1 MASELLLTFENPV
14 FSNFAF
20 YVTVV
25 VVKMMLMSLLTARQR
40 FRKGVSLLSFLY
52 FLSKKQNGAELARLG
67 YHFSN
72 FV

>member
-1 MASELLLTFENPV
+1 MASELLLTFANPV

-40 FRKGVSLLSFLY
+40 FKKGVSLSFFMLFY
-52 FLSKKQNGAELARLG
+52 YDPKKQNLVQNMLD
-67 YHFSN
+67 
-72 FV
+72 

>member
-1 MASELLLTFENPV
+1 MASELLLTFANPV

-40 FRKGVSLLSFLY
+40 FKKGVSLIFMLFY
-52 FLSKKQNGAELARLG
+52 YDPKKQNLVQNMLD
-67 YHFSN
+67 
-72 FV
+72 